1 MESFSAQAIANRQA
15 LLQWAQQLLQTK
27 LWAQDIW
34 PHETS
39 KTSTVSADEILD
51 INPHGGLLALGHPIG
66 ASGAILVARL
76 AHRLGPNQLGVAI
89 IPAAG
94 GLASAILLKGCA
106 LPMLR

>member
-1 MESFSAQAIANRQA
+1 
-15 LLQWAQQLLQTK
+15 L
-27 LWAQDIW
+27 
-34 PHETS
+34 
-39 KTSTVSADEILD
+39 VSADEILD

-94 GLASAILLKGCA
+94 GLASAMLLKGCA
-106 LPMLR
+106 PPRPR